1 MGETRRLV
9 SPARVFA
16 RPTADQ
22 IWLGPSQQTALSQL
36 SKPARARLLIGPP
49 SSGKSSLLN
58 HVAARPGGDIVVL
71 QCRGPKE
78 NASQVLASLLLSAE
92 LGPWELSETDQR
104 NLFTVFVQQRRS
116 QGRRVVLVIDDAHLF
131 RPAAWE
137 EIERLLSFQVDH
149 QPAIEVLLAGPP
161 SLGEEFEILPPALQ
175 PSEVL
180 IHRLEAPTQA
190 ELFDYIEWR
199 LNRFDMGPLVTP
211 VARHMIARLAG
222 GRYAAVDVLC
232 QMSLLLLRQ
241 LSIERV
247 DARVARQAVATLAT
261 RQAAKLEPAQV
272 VEPAQQSRL
281 DLPPQGY
288 LVISRGGKVLTRI
301 TLGQRTLIGRSE
313 HNDACLPSP
322 YLSRHHAVIVGTPEG
337 YYVVDLNSV
346 NGLQV
351 NGVLVERAVL
361 CDQDLLT
368 VGPFKLKV
376 QIPEWLAEG
385 SPLPEGES
393 LADTAVM
400 PPEVA
405 QSTSNIWRVK

>member
-36 SKPARARLLIGPP
+36 SKPARTRLLIGPP

-58 HVAARPGGDIVVL
+58 HIAARPGADAVL
-71 QCRGPKE
+71 LACRGPKDH
-78 NASQVLASLLLSAE
+78 ASEVLASLLLSAE

-137 EIERLLSFQVDH
+137 EIERLLSFKVD
-149 QPAIEVLLAGPP
+149 QRPALELLLAGPP
-161 SLGEEFEILPPALQ
+161 SLGEEFKLVPPVVLQ
-175 PSEVL
+175 PSDVL
-180 IHRLEAPTQA
+180 IHRLEAPTQD
-190 ELFDYIEWR
+190 ELVDYIEWR
-199 LNRFDMGPLVTP
+199 LQRFDMGPVVTP
-211 VARHMIARLAG
+211 VAGHMIARLAG

-241 LSIERV
+241 LSLERV
-247 DARVARQAVATLAT
+247 DARVARHAVAALAT
-261 RQAAKLEPAQV
+261 RHAAKLEPAPDA
-272 VEPAQQSRL
+272 EPDQGVNV
-281 DLPPQGY
+281 PPQGY
-288 LVISRGGKVLTRI
+288 LLVSRAGKVLTRI
-301 TLGQRTLIGRSE
+301 MLGQRTLIGRSE
-313 HNDACLPSP
+313 HNDVCLPSP

-337 YYVVDLNSV
+337 YYVVDLSSV

-351 NGVLVERAVL
+351 NGRPVERAVL
-361 CDQDLLT
+361 CDQDLLAI
-368 VGPFKLKV
+368 GPFRLKV
-376 QIPEWLAEG
+376 QIPEWLAQG
-385 SPLPEGES
+385 NPLPEAES

-400 PPEVA
+400 PPDEA
-405 QSTSNIWRVK
+405 QSSTNIWRVK